1 MKITFITLFPKMF
14 EGPFRESI
22 LKHAQEKNLLELA
35 FVDIRDFG
43 IGDHLTVD
51 DTDYGGGTGM
61 VLKVDVLKKALDH
74 TRSKILEKDK
84 EIVILMT
91 ADGQVYTQRTAE
103 KLSSFEHIIIICG
116 HYEGFDERIRKYVDL
131 EVSIGDFVL
140 TGGELAAMIIADS
153 VGRLITGVL
162 KKGVTDSESFSLSTK
177 DGKRLLEYPH
187 YTKPQIF
194 EESTVPD
201 VLLSGNHQQ
210 IEKWRKEKSLERTKT
225 IRPDLLK
232 DR

>member
-1 MKITFITLFPKMF
+1 MKITFVTLFPKMF
-14 EGPFRESI
+14 EGPFKESI
-22 LKHAQEKNLLELA
+22 LKHAQEKNLLELD

-43 IGDHLTVD
+43 IGDHKTVD

-74 TRSKILEKDK
+74 ARNKDLGK
-84 EIVILMT
+84 KEEIVLLMT
-91 ADGQVYTQRTAE
+91 AAGQVYTQRTAE
-103 KLSSFEHIIIICG
+103 TLSKFEHIIIICG

-131 EVSIGDFVL
+131 EISIGDFIL

-162 KKGVTDSESFSLSTK
+162 KTGVTDSESFSHSTK

-194 EESTVPD
+194 EEDKVPD
-201 VLLSGNHQQ
+201 ILLSGNHQE
-210 IEKWRKEKSLERTKT
+210 IERWRKEKSFEKTKT

-232 DR
+232 D